1 MLVFIGMVLLGF
13 ILGFTGVIDLEK
25 WDKEKWW

>member
-1 MLVFIGMVLLGF
+1 MKKVEITDGNRLV
-13 ILGFTGVIDLEK
+13 FTGVIDLEK